1 MKEAV
6 NLSEIDEQ
14 SLSVLAS
21 TNRRN
26 NNLPAPMSNQAD
38 HTKTIQMTTP
48 VKNQNVQMHES
59 PNTANVQNQHD
70 TMGQFTLPQQS
81 ETPMFDYEQHKLGGL
96 LDTNQAVTDSIMGPA
111 GTQGNRK
118 ASQSTQ
124 ARGGKGGRGRKSS
137 TNVLP

>member
-1 MKEAV
+1 MQVPLPKPVMSPDQESQLLQQRAEEQMKEAV

-70 TMGQFTLPQQS
+70 TMGQFTLPQ
-81 ETPMFDYEQHKLGGL
+81 
-96 LDTNQAVTDSIMGPA
+96 
-111 GTQGNRK
+111 
-118 ASQSTQ
+118 
-124 ARGGKGGRGRKSS
+124 
-137 TNVLP
+137 